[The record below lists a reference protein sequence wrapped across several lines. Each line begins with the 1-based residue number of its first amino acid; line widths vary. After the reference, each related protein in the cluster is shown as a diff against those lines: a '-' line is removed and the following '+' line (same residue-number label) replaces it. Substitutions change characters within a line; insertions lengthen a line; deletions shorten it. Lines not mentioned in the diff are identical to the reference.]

1 MLVQLDFLF
10 NLINNNFSFSIKKL
24 SLLIIRVRQSLY
36 FKILLPKDSLCMYQD
51 NSIIQ
56 MLGI

>member
-1 MLVQLDFLF
+1 MLGQLDFLF
-10 NLINNNFSFSIKKL
+10 NLINNNFSFSIKKIEF
-24 SLLIIRVRQSLY
+24 IIRVRQTLY
-36 FKILLPKDSLCMYQD
+36 FKIQLPKDSLYMNQD